1 MHSWALSEAG
11 PPLSGLG
18 PRRAG
23 VRGREAADWRAGSPL
38 DVEAELERGWPL
50 SLEASLRG
58 SWAISVQ
65 ALRDR
70 SLSGPKDT
78 GVGHGSGP
86 AWRPARGQ
94 LSSSGASRP
103 AECWLYSGVVATS
116 LAFQH
121 WVGLLFTPGVTLH
134 TFKKDKEIFAK
145 DII

>member
-11 PPLSGLG
+11 PSLSGLG
-18 PRRAG
+18 PWRAR
-23 VRGREAADWRAGSPL
+23 VRGWEATDWRAGSAL

-50 SLEASLRG
+50 SLGASLRG

-65 ALRDR
+65 ALRDS

-86 AWRPARGQ
+86 TWRPARGQ
-94 LSSSGASRP
+94 LSSSGASRT
-103 AECWLYSGVVATS
+103 AECWLYSGIVATS

-121 WVGLLFTPGVTLH
+121 LAWSGLGCYLPLV
-134 TFKKDKEIFAK
+134 
-145 DII
+145 